1 MFQYTHEVIINSLT
15 RDGLDRFQPSAG
27 VLQILRSGV
36 YKFEH
41 VVDGKIYKTAG
52 HEGKVSTLELDFTD
66 VSAFAEDGTYRLTIF
81 TKMPNKFLGEYA
93 NANWY
98 EFGKPLMVEFECIG
112 SMTSEIVAKKVLS
125 ALKLSLPENNQWL
138 KITHNG
144 DPVTLEGITK
154 VTVATKDPYMIFSGT
169 ELEYYEPTA
178 CDSCVGY
185 YEKKDLSKNVSVEN
199 GYEPFATA
207 AWITENLRFP
217 SYPNVRY
224 ASPNS
229 DEIPTPGAIYN
240 MYSFAY
246 DVVRKG
252 LGGLSVV
259 GQKTESVTRHIYYVR
274 QDLAAQFEAA
284 IEEAFGYN
292 VVVEDHTTQIL
303 GAGTVANDGVAVI
316 LKAEVYPYSDKV
328 TFTWSGEYEGSPIP
342 GSDGGSDEVVLDPST
357 GAITVKSTVEAGAKI
372 KVTAT
377 PSDSSYAP
385 ETRELTV
392 IEG

>member
-15 RDGLDRFQPSAG
+15 RDGLDRFQVPSAG

-36 YKFEH
+36 YKLEH

-52 HEGKVSTLELDFTD
+52 HEGKVSSLLFDFTD
-66 VSAFAEDGTYRLTIF
+66 TAAFAEDGTYRLTIF

-98 EFGKPLMVEFECIG
+98 EFGKPLMVEFECVG
-112 SMTSEIVAKKVLS
+112 AMTPELIMNKVAK
-125 ALKLSLPENNQWL
+125 ALKLALPENNQWL
-138 KITHNG
+138 KITTG
-144 DPVTLEGITK
+144 DASK
-154 VTVATKDPYMIFSGT
+154 VTVQTKDPYMIFSGV

-240 MYSFAY
+240 MYSFQY

-274 QDLAAQFEAA
+274 QDLVAAFEDVVS
-284 IEEAFGYN
+284 EAFGPN
-292 VVVEDHTTQIL
+292 VIIEDHATYIVSAATI
-303 GAGTVANDGVAVI
+303 ANDGVAVE
-316 LKAEVYPYSDKV
+316 LKAEVYPASDSI
-328 TFTWSGEYEGSPIP
+328 TYTWAITDAAGTP
-342 GSDGGSDEVVLDPST
+342 GSEPEGVSMS
-357 GAITVKSTVEAGAKI
+357 GAALTASPDAVAGTKFY
-372 KVTAT
+372 VTCT
-377 PSDSSYAP
+377 PSDGSYKP
-385 ETRELTV
+385 VTREFTV

>member
-15 RDGLDRFQPSAG
+15 RDGLDRLQPSAG

-52 HEGKVSTLELDFTD
+52 YEGKVSSLMFDFTD
-66 VSAFAEDGTYRLTIF
+66 TSAFAEDGTYRLTIF

-98 EFGKPLMVEFECIG
+98 EFGKPLMVEFECVG
-112 SMTSEIVAKKVLS
+112 AMTAEILMNKVAK
-125 ALKLSLPENNQWL
+125 ALRLALPENNQWL
-138 KITHNG
+138 KITTG
-144 DPVTLEGITK
+144 DTSK
-154 VTVATKDPYMIFSGT
+154 VTVQTKDPYMIFSGV

-185 YEKKDLSKNVSVEN
+185 YEKKDLSKNVTVEN
-199 GYEPFATA
+199 GREPFATA

-229 DEIPTPGAIYN
+229 DEIPIPGAIYN

-259 GQKTESVTRHIYYVR
+259 GQKAESVTRHIYYVR
-274 QDLAAQFEAA
+274 QDLAAAFEAA
-284 IEEAFGYN
+284 VEEAFGAN
-292 VVVEDHTTQIL
+292 VIIENNASYIL
-303 GAGTVANDGVAVI
+303 GAGTVANDGVAVE
-316 LKAEVYPYSDKV
+316 LKAEVVPASDSV
-328 TFTWSGEYEGSPIP
+328 TFTWALGEDAVEGIDLSGAA
-342 GSDGGSDEVVLDPST
+342 L
-357 GAITVKSTVEAGAKI
+357 TVESTVPGGTKFT
-372 KVTAT
+372 VTVT
-377 PSDSSYAP
+377 PSDSNYKSASRVL
-385 ETRELTV
+385 EV
-392 IEG
+392 VQG

>member
-15 RDGLDRFQPSAG
+15 RDGLDRFQVPSAG

-36 YKFEH
+36 YKLEH

-52 HEGKVSTLELDFTD
+52 HEGKVSSLMFNFTD
-66 VSAFAEDGTYRLTIF
+66 TAAFAEDGTYRLTIF

-98 EFGKPLMVEFECIG
+98 EFGKPLMVEFECVG
-112 SMTSEIVAKKVLS
+112 AMTPELIMNKVAK
-125 ALKLSLPENNQWL
+125 ALRLALPENNQWL
-138 KITHNG
+138 KITTG
-144 DPVTLEGITK
+144 DASK
-154 VTVATKDPYMIFSGT
+154 VTVQTKDPYMIFSGVD
-169 ELEYYEPTA
+169 LEYYEPTA
-178 CDSCVGY
+178 CDSCIGY

-199 GYEPFATA
+199 GCEPFATA
-207 AWITENLRFP
+207 DWITENLRFP

-259 GQKTESVTRHIYYVR
+259 GQKAESVTRHIYYVR
-274 QDLAAQFEAA
+274 QDLAQAFEDAVS
-284 IEEAFGYN
+284 EAFGPN
-292 VVVEDHTTQIL
+292 VIIEDKATYIVSAATI
-303 GAGTVANDGVAVI
+303 ANDGVAVE
-316 LKAEVYPYSDKV
+316 LKAEVYPASDSM
-328 TFTWSGEYEGSPIP
+328 TYTWAITDAAGTP
-342 GSDGGSDEVVLDPST
+342 GSEPEGVSMS
-357 GAITVKSTVEAGAKI
+357 GAALTATPDATAGTKFY
-372 KVTAT
+372 VTCT
-377 PSDSSYAP
+377 PSDSSYKP
-385 ETRELTV
+385 VTREFSV

>member
-15 RDGLDRFQPSAG
+15 RDGHDVFQASAG
-27 VLQILRSGV
+27 VLNILRSGS

-41 VVDGKIYKTAG
+41 IVDGKIYKTAG
-52 HEGKVSTLELDFTD
+52 YVGKVSSLMFDFTD
-66 VSAFAEDGTYRLTIF
+66 TSKFVEDGTYRLTIF

-98 EFGKPLMVEFECIG
+98 EFGKPLMVEFSCVG
-112 SMTSEIVAKKVLS
+112 TMTAEILMNKVAS
-125 ALKLSLPENNQWL
+125 ALKLALPENNQWL
-138 KITHNG
+138 KITTG
-144 DPVTLEGITK
+144 EASK
-154 VTVATKDPYMIFSGT
+154 VTVQTKDPYMIFSGVT
-169 ELEYYEPTA
+169 LEYYEPTA

-185 YEKKDLSKNVSVEN
+185 YEMKDLASNVKIEN
-199 GYEPFATA
+199 GHEPFATA

-229 DEIPTPGAIYN
+229 DEIPTPGAIYV

-274 QDLAAQFEAA
+274 QDLAQAFEDAVS
-284 IEEAFGYN
+284 EAFGPN
-292 VVVEDHTTQIL
+292 VIIEDHATYIVSAATI
-303 GAGTVANDGVAVI
+303 ANDGVAVE
-316 LKAEVYPYSDKV
+316 LKAEVYPASDSV
-328 TFTWSGEYEGSPIP
+328 TYTWAITDAAGTP
-342 GSDGGSDEVVLDPST
+342 GSEPEGVSISGSALTANS
-357 GAITVKSTVEAGAKI
+357 EAVAGTKFY
-372 KVTAT
+372 VTCT
-377 PSDSSYAP
+377 PSDGSYKPA
-385 ETRELTV
+385 TREFSV

>member
-15 RDGLDRFQPSAG
+15 RDGLDRLQPSAG

-41 VVDGKIYKTAG
+41 IVDGKIYKTAG
-52 HEGKVSTLELDFTD
+52 YKGKVSSLMFDFTD
-66 VSAFAEDGTYRLTIF
+66 TSAFTEDGTYRLTIF

-98 EFGKPLMVEFECIG
+98 EFGKPLMIEFECVG
-112 SMTSEIVAKKVLS
+112 TMTAEILMNKVAA
-125 ALKLSLPENNQWL
+125 ALKLALPENNQWL
-138 KITHNG
+138 RITTG
-144 DPVTLEGITK
+144 DASK
-154 VTVATKDPYMIFSGT
+154 VTVQTKDPYMIFSGV

-185 YEKKDLSKNVSVEN
+185 YSKKDLSKNVTIEN
-199 GYEPFATA
+199 GREPFATA

-229 DEIPTPGAIYN
+229 DEIPTPGAVYN

-274 QDLAAQFEAA
+274 QDLAAAFEAA
-284 IEEAFGYN
+284 VEEAFGAN
-292 VVVEDHTTQIL
+292 VVIENNASYIL
-303 GAGTVANDGVAVI
+303 GAGTVANDGVAVE
-316 LKAEVYPYSDKV
+316 LKAEVVPASDSV
-328 TFTWSGEYEGSPIP
+328 TFTWALGDDAPEGVELSGAA
-342 GSDGGSDEVVLDPST
+342 L
-357 GAITVKSTVEAGAKI
+357 TVESTVPVGTKFT
-372 KVTAT
+372 VTVT
-377 PSDSSYAP
+377 PSDSNYKPASRVL
-385 ETRELTV
+385 EV
-392 IEG
+392 VQG

>member
-15 RDGLDRFQPSAG
+15 RDGLDRLQPSAG

-52 HEGKVSTLELDFTD
+52 YEGKVSSLMFDFTD
-66 VSAFAEDGTYRLTIF
+66 TSAFAEDGTYRLTIF

-98 EFGKPLMVEFECIG
+98 EFGKPLMVEFECVG
-112 SMTSEIVAKKVLS
+112 AMTAEILMNKVAK
-125 ALKLSLPENNQWL
+125 ALRLALPENNQWL
-138 KITHNG
+138 KITTG
-144 DPVTLEGITK
+144 DTSK
-154 VTVATKDPYMIFSGT
+154 VTVQTKDPYMIFSGV

-185 YEKKDLSKNVSVEN
+185 YEKKDLSKNVTVEN
-199 GYEPFATA
+199 GREPFATA

-229 DEIPTPGAIYN
+229 DEIPIPGAIYN

-259 GQKTESVTRHIYYVR
+259 GQKAESVTRHIYYVR
-274 QDLAAQFEAA
+274 QDLAAAFEAA
-284 IEEAFGYN
+284 VEEAFGAN
-292 VVVEDHTTQIL
+292 VIIENNASYIL
-303 GAGTVANDGVAVI
+303 GAGTVANDGVAVE
-316 LKAEVYPYSDKV
+316 LKAEVVPASDSV
-328 TFTWSGEYEGSPIP
+328 TFTWALGEDAVEGIDLSGAA
-342 GSDGGSDEVVLDPST
+342 L
-357 GAITVKSTVEAGAKI
+357 TVESTVPVGTKFT
-372 KVTAT
+372 VTVT
-377 PSDSSYAP
+377 PSDSNYKSASRVL
-385 ETRELTV
+385 EV
-392 IEG
+392 VQG

>member
-15 RDGLDRFQPSAG
+15 RDGLDRLQPSAG

-52 HEGKVSTLELDFTD
+52 YEGKVSSLMFDFTD
-66 VSAFAEDGTYRLTIF
+66 TAAFAEDGTYRLTIF

-98 EFGKPLMVEFECIG
+98 EFGKPLMVEFECVG
-112 SMTSEIVAKKVLS
+112 AMTAEILMNKVAK
-125 ALKLSLPENNQWL
+125 ALRLALPENNQWL
-138 KITHNG
+138 KITTG
-144 DPVTLEGITK
+144 EASK
-154 VTVATKDPYMIFSGT
+154 VTVQTKDPYMIFSGV

-185 YEKKDLSKNVSVEN
+185 YEKKDLSKNVTVEN
-199 GYEPFATA
+199 GREPFATA

-259 GQKTESVTRHIYYVR
+259 GQKAESVTRHIYYVR
-274 QDLAAQFEAA
+274 QDLAAAFEAA
-284 IEEAFGYN
+284 VEEAFGVN
-292 VVVEDHTTQIL
+292 VIIENNASYIL
-303 GAGTVANDGVAVI
+303 GAGTVANDGVQVE
-316 LKAEVYPYSDKV
+316 LKAEVVPASDSV
-328 TFTWSGEYEGSPIP
+328 TFTWALGEDAPEEGVELSGAALTVE
-342 GSDGGSDEVVLDPST
+342 ST
-357 GAITVKSTVEAGAKI
+357 VPVGTKFTVKV
-372 KVTAT
+372 T
-377 PSDSSYAP
+377 PSDSKYKPASRVL
-385 ETRELTV
+385 EV
-392 IEG
+392 VQG

>member
-15 RDGLDRFQPSAG
+15 RDGLNRLQSSAG

-41 VVDGKIYKTAG
+41 IVDGKIYKTAG
-52 HEGKVSTLELDFTD
+52 YEGKVSSLMFDFTD
-66 VSAFAEDGTYRLTIF
+66 TSAFAEDGTYRLTIF

-98 EFGKPLMVEFECIG
+98 EFGKPLMVEFECVG
-112 SMTSEIVAKKVLS
+112 TMTAEILMNKVAA
-125 ALKLSLPENNQWL
+125 ALKLALPENNQWL
-138 KITHNG
+138 RITTG
-144 DPVTLEGITK
+144 DASK
-154 VTVATKDPYMIFSGT
+154 VTVQTKDPYMIFSGV

-185 YEKKDLSKNVSVEN
+185 YEKKDLSKNVTVEN
-199 GYEPFATA
+199 GREPFATA

-229 DEIPTPGAIYN
+229 DEIPTPGAVYN
-240 MYSFAY
+240 MYSFQY

-274 QDLAAQFEAA
+274 QDLAAAFEAA
-284 IEEAFGYN
+284 VEEAFGAN
-292 VVVEDHTTQIL
+292 VVIENNASYIL
-303 GAGTVANDGVAVI
+303 GAGTVANDGVAVE
-316 LKAEVYPYSDKV
+316 LKAEVVPASDSV
-328 TFTWSGEYEGSPIP
+328 TFTWALGEDAPEGVELSGAALTVE
-342 GSDGGSDEVVLDPST
+342 ST
-357 GAITVKSTVEAGAKI
+357 VPVGTKFTITV
-372 KVTAT
+372 T
-377 PSDSSYAP
+377 PSDSNYKPASRVL
-385 ETRELTV
+385 EV
-392 IEG
+392 VQG

>member
-15 RDGLDRFQPSAG
+15 RDGLDRLQPSAG

-52 HEGKVSTLELDFTD
+52 YEGKVSSLMFDFTD
-66 VSAFAEDGTYRLTIF
+66 TSAFAEDGTYRLTIF

-98 EFGKPLMVEFECIG
+98 EFGKPLMVEFECVG
-112 SMTSEIVAKKVLS
+112 AMTAEILMNKVAK
-125 ALKLSLPENNQWL
+125 ALRLALPENNQWL
-138 KITHNG
+138 KITTG
-144 DPVTLEGITK
+144 DTSK
-154 VTVATKDPYMIFSGT
+154 VTVQTKDPYMIFSGV

-185 YEKKDLSKNVSVEN
+185 YEKKDLSKNVTVEN
-199 GYEPFATA
+199 GREPFATA

-229 DEIPTPGAIYN
+229 DEIPIPGAIYN

-259 GQKTESVTRHIYYVR
+259 GQKAESVTRHIYYVR
-274 QDLAAQFEAA
+274 QDLAAAFEAA
-284 IEEAFGYN
+284 VEEAFGAN
-292 VVVEDHTTQIL
+292 VIIENNASYIL
-303 GAGTVANDGVAVI
+303 GAGTVANDGVAVE
-316 LKAEVYPYSDKV
+316 LKAEVVPASDSV
-328 TFTWSGEYEGSPIP
+328 TFTWALGEDAVEGIDLSGAA
-342 GSDGGSDEVVLDPST
+342 L
-357 GAITVKSTVEAGAKI
+357 TVESTVPAGTKFT
-372 KVTAT
+372 VTVT
-377 PSDSSYAP
+377 PSDSNYKSASRVL
-385 ETRELTV
+385 EV
-392 IEG
+392 VQG

>member
-15 RDGLDRFQPSAG
+15 RDGLDRFQVPSAG

-36 YKFEH
+36 YKLEH

-52 HEGKVSTLELDFTD
+52 HEGKVSSLMFDFTD
-66 VSAFAEDGTYRLTIF
+66 TAAFAEDGTYRLTIF

-98 EFGKPLMVEFECIG
+98 EFGKPLMVEFECVG
-112 SMTSEIVAKKVLS
+112 AMTPELIMNKVAK
-125 ALKLSLPENNQWL
+125 ALRLALPENNQWL
-138 KITHNG
+138 KITTG
-144 DPVTLEGITK
+144 DASK
-154 VTVATKDPYMIFSGT
+154 VTVQTKDPYMIFSGVD
-169 ELEYYEPTA
+169 LEYYEPTA
-178 CDSCVGY
+178 CDSCIGY

-199 GYEPFATA
+199 GSEPFATA
-207 AWITENLRFP
+207 DWITENLRFP

-240 MYSFAY
+240 MYSFQY

-259 GQKTESVTRHIYYVR
+259 GQKAESVTRHIYYVR
-274 QDLAAQFEAA
+274 QDLAKAFEDAVS
-284 IEEAFGYN
+284 EAFGPN
-292 VVVEDHTTQIL
+292 VIIEDKATYIVSAATI
-303 GAGTVANDGVAVI
+303 ANDGVAVE
-316 LKAEVYPYSDKV
+316 LKAEVYPASDSM
-328 TFTWSGEYEGSPIP
+328 TYTWAITDAAGTP
-342 GSDGGSDEVVLDPST
+342 GSEPEGVSMS
-357 GAITVKSTVEAGAKI
+357 GAALTATPDATAGTKFY
-372 KVTAT
+372 VTCT
-377 PSDSSYAP
+377 PSDSSYKP
-385 ETRELTV
+385 VTREFSV

>member
-15 RDGLDRFQPSAG
+15 RDGLDRFQVPSAG

-36 YKFEH
+36 YKLEH

-52 HEGKVSTLELDFTD
+52 HEGKVSSLMFNFTD
-66 VSAFAEDGTYRLTIF
+66 TAAFAEDGTYRLTIF

-112 SMTSEIVAKKVLS
+112 AMTPELIMNKVAK
-125 ALKLSLPENNQWL
+125 ALRLALPENNQWL
-138 KITHNG
+138 KITTG
-144 DPVTLEGITK
+144 DASK
-154 VTVATKDPYMIFSGT
+154 VTVQTKDPYMIFSGVD
-169 ELEYYEPTA
+169 LEYYEPTA
-178 CDSCVGY
+178 CDSCIGY

-199 GYEPFATA
+199 GCEPFATA
-207 AWITENLRFP
+207 DWITENLRFP

-259 GQKTESVTRHIYYVR
+259 GQKAESVTRHIYYVR
-274 QDLAAQFEAA
+274 QDLAQAFEDAVS
-284 IEEAFGYN
+284 EAFGPN
-292 VVVEDHTTQIL
+292 VIIEDKATYIVSAATI
-303 GAGTVANDGVAVI
+303 ANDGVAVE
-316 LKAEVYPYSDKV
+316 LKAEVYPASDSM
-328 TFTWSGEYEGSPIP
+328 TYTW
-342 GSDGGSDEVVLDPST
+342 
-357 GAITVKSTVEAGAKI
+357 AITDAAGTPDSEPEGVSISGSAL
-372 KVTAT
+372 TASADADPGTKFYITCT
-377 PSDSSYAP
+377 PSDSSYKP
-385 ETRELTV
+385 VTREFSV

>member
-15 RDGLDRFQPSAG
+15 RDGLNVFQPSAG
-27 VLQILRSGV
+27 MLQIIRSGL

-41 VVDGKIYKTAG
+41 IVDGKIYKTAG
-52 HEGKVSTLELDFTD
+52 REGKVSSLLLDFTD
-66 VSAFAEDGTYRLTIF
+66 TSLFTEDGTYRLTIF

-98 EFGKPLMVEFECIG
+98 EFGRPIMVEFECIG
-112 SMTSEIVAKKVLS
+112 AMTSELLMNKVAN
-125 ALKLSLPENNQWL
+125 ALRLALPENNQWL
-138 KITHNG
+138 RIATADAHLVG
-144 DPVTLEGITK
+144 VY
-154 VTVATKDPYMIFSGT
+154 TKDPYMIFSGIT
-169 ELEYYEPTA
+169 LEYYEPTA

-185 YEKKDLSKNVSVEN
+185 YEKKDISSILTVEN
-199 GYEPFATA
+199 GYEPFATS

-246 DVVRKG
+246 DVVRN

-259 GQKTESVTRHIYYVR
+259 GQKNESVTRHIYYVR
-274 QDLAAQFEAA
+274 QDIAGEFEKAV
-284 IEEAFGYN
+284 EEAFGPN
-292 VVVEDHTTQIL
+292 VIVEDNTTHIL
-303 GAGTVANDGVAVI
+303 GAGTVANDGVAVV
-316 LKAEVYPYSDKV
+316 LKAEVYPYSDTV
-328 TFTWSGEYEGSPIP
+328 TFTWSIVDEAGEPDTI
-342 GSDGGSDEVVLDPST
+342 DGLIIESST
-357 GAITVKSTVEAGAKI
+357 GAITASNDVPVSTEFYVKAV
-372 KVTAT
+372 
-377 PSDSSYAP
+377 PSDSKYREA
-385 ETRELTV
+385 TRKFVV

>member
-15 RDGLDRFQPSAG
+15 RDGHDVFQASAG
-27 VLQILRSGV
+27 VLNILRSGS

-52 HEGKVSTLELDFTD
+52 YEGKVSSLMFDFTD
-66 VSAFAEDGTYRLTIF
+66 TSKFVEDGTYRLTIF

-98 EFGKPLMVEFECIG
+98 EFGKPLMVEFSCVG
-112 SMTSEIVAKKVLS
+112 TMTAEILMNKVAS
-125 ALKLSLPENNQWL
+125 ALKLALPENNQWL
-138 KITHNG
+138 KITTG
-144 DPVTLEGITK
+144 DASK
-154 VTVATKDPYMIFSGT
+154 VTVQTKDPYMIFSGVT
-169 ELEYYEPTA
+169 LEYYEPTA

-185 YEKKDLSKNVSVEN
+185 YEMKDLASNVKIEN
-199 GYEPFATA
+199 GHEPFATA

-229 DEIPTPGAIYN
+229 DELPTPGAIYV

-259 GQKTESVTRHIYYVR
+259 GQKTESITRHIYYVR
-274 QDLAAQFEAA
+274 QDLAQAFEDAVS
-284 IEEAFGYN
+284 EAFGPN
-292 VVVEDHTTQIL
+292 VIIEDHATYIVSAATI
-303 GAGTVANDGVAVI
+303 ANDGVAVE
-316 LKAEVYPYSDKV
+316 LKAEVYPASDSV
-328 TFTWSGEYEGSPIP
+328 TYTWAITDAAGTP
-342 GSDGGSDEVVLDPST
+342 GSEPEGVSISGSALTAAP
-357 GAITVKSTVEAGAKI
+357 EAVAGTKFY
-372 KVTAT
+372 VTCT
-377 PSDSSYAP
+377 PSDGSYKPAI
-385 ETRELTV
+385 REFSV

>member
-15 RDGLDRFQPSAG
+15 RDGLDVFQPAAG
-27 VLQILRSGV
+27 ILNILRSGV

-41 VVDGKIYKTAG
+41 VVDGKVYKTSG
-52 HEGKVSTLELDFTD
+52 HEGKVSSLLFDFTNTS
-66 VSAFAEDGTYRLTIF
+66 VFTEDGTYRLTLF

-112 SMTSEIVAKKVLS
+112 TMTAEILMNKVAN
-125 ALKLSLPENNQWL
+125 ALKLALSENNQWL
-138 KITHNG
+138 KITTG
-144 DPVTLEGITK
+144 DATK
-154 VTVATKDPYMIFSGT
+154 VTVQTKDPYMIFSGVT
-169 ELEYYEPTA
+169 LEYYEPTA

-185 YEKKDLSKNVSVEN
+185 YDMKDLSANVKIEN

-274 QDLAAQFEAA
+274 QDLAEAFEEAVK
-284 IEEAFGYN
+284 EAFGPN
-292 VVVEDHTTQIL
+292 SIIEDHASYIISAATI
-303 GAGTVANDGVAVI
+303 ANDGVAVE
-316 LKAEVYPYSDKV
+316 LKADVYPQNDEMTY
-328 TFTWSGEYEGSPIP
+328 TW
-342 GSDGGSDEVVLDPST
+342 
-357 GAITVKSTVEAGAKI
+357 AITDASGSATTAPEGVSLSGAAL
-372 KVTAT
+372 TALDSADPGTEFYITCT
-377 PSDSSYAP
+377 PSDPSYKAV
-385 ETRELTV
+385 TRKFTV

>member
-15 RDGLDRFQPSAG
+15 RDGLDRLQPSAG

-52 HEGKVSTLELDFTD
+52 HEGKVSSLMFDFTD
-66 VSAFAEDGTYRLTIF
+66 TAAFAEDGTYRLTIF

-98 EFGKPLMVEFECIG
+98 EFGKPLMVEFECVG
-112 SMTSEIVAKKVLS
+112 AMTAEILMNKVAS
-125 ALKLSLPENNQWL
+125 ALKLALPENNQWL
-138 KITHNG
+138 KITTG
-144 DPVTLEGITK
+144 EASK
-154 VTVATKDPYMIFSGT
+154 VTVQTKDPYMIFSGVT
-169 ELEYYEPTA
+169 LEYYEPTA

-185 YEKKDLSKNVSVEN
+185 YEMKDLASNVKIEN
-199 GYEPFATA
+199 GREPFATA

-229 DEIPTPGAIYN
+229 DEIPTPGAIYV

-274 QDLAAQFEAA
+274 QDLAQAFEDAVS
-284 IEEAFGYN
+284 EAFGPN
-292 VVVEDHTTQIL
+292 VIIEDHATYIVS
-303 GAGTVANDGVAVI
+303 AATVANDNVAVE
-316 LKAEVYPYSDKV
+316 LKAEVYPASDSITYTWTITDAAGTPDSEPDGVSISGSALTAAPEATAGTKFYV
-328 TFTWSGEYEGSPIP
+328 TC
-342 GSDGGSDEVVLDPST
+342 
-357 GAITVKSTVEAGAKI
+357 
-372 KVTAT
+372 T
-377 PSDSSYAP
+377 PSDSSYKPA
-385 ETRELTV
+385 TREFSV

>member
-15 RDGLDRFQPSAG
+15 RDGLDRFQVPSAG

-36 YKFEH
+36 YKLEH

-52 HEGKVSTLELDFTD
+52 HEGKVSSLMFDFTD
-66 VSAFAEDGTYRLTIF
+66 TAAFAEDGTYRLTIF

-98 EFGKPLMVEFECIG
+98 EFGKPLMVEFECVG
-112 SMTSEIVAKKVLS
+112 AMTPEIIMNKVAK
-125 ALKLSLPENNQWL
+125 ALKLALPENNQWL
-138 KITHNG
+138 KITTG
-144 DPVTLEGITK
+144 DASK
-154 VTVATKDPYMIFSGT
+154 VTVQTKDPYMIFSGA

-185 YEKKDLSKNVSVEN
+185 YEKKDLSKNAKVEN

-229 DEIPTPGAIYN
+229 DEIPIPGAIYN
-240 MYSFAY
+240 MYSFQY

-274 QDLAAQFEAA
+274 QDLAQAFEDAVS
-284 IEEAFGYN
+284 EAFGPN
-292 VVVEDHTTQIL
+292 VIIEDHATYIVSAATI
-303 GAGTVANDGVAVI
+303 ANDGVAVE
-316 LKAEVYPYSDKV
+316 LKAEVYPASDSI
-328 TFTWSGEYEGSPIP
+328 TYTWAITDAAGTP
-342 GSDGGSDEVVLDPST
+342 GSEPEGVSMS
-357 GAITVKSTVEAGAKI
+357 GAALTASPDATVGTKFY
-372 KVTAT
+372 VTCT
-377 PSDSSYAP
+377 PSDSSYKP
-385 ETRELTV
+385 VTREFTV

>member
-15 RDGLDRFQPSAG
+15 RDGLNIFQPSAG
-27 VLQILRSGV
+27 MLQIIRSGL

-41 VVDGKIYKTAG
+41 IVDGKIYKTAG
-52 HEGKVSTLELDFTD
+52 HEGKVSSLSLDFTD
-66 VSAFAEDGTYRLTIF
+66 TSLFTEDGTYRLTIF

-98 EFGKPLMVEFECIG
+98 EFGRPIMVEFECIG
-112 SMTSEIVAKKVLS
+112 TMTAEVLMNKVAN
-125 ALKLSLPENNQWL
+125 ALKLALPENNQWL
-138 KITHNG
+138 KIT
-144 DPVTLEGITK
+144 TSESSK
-154 VTVATKDPYMIFSGT
+154 VTVQTKDPYMIFSGIT
-169 ELEYYEPTA
+169 LEYYEPTA

-185 YEKKDLSKNVSVEN
+185 YEKKDMSSISKVEN
-199 GYEPFATA
+199 GYEPFATS

-246 DVVRKG
+246 DVVRN

-259 GQKTESVTRHIYYVR
+259 GQKNESVTRHIYYVH
-274 QDLAAQFEAA
+274 QDIAGEFEQA
-284 IEEAFGYN
+284 IEEAFGPN
-292 VVVEDHTTQIL
+292 VIVEDHTTHIL
-303 GAGTVANDGVAVI
+303 GAGTVANDGVAVV
-316 LKAEVYPYSDKV
+316 LKAEVYPYSDTV
-328 TFTWSGEYEGSPIP
+328 TFTWSIVDEAGEPDTIEGLSIV
-342 GSDGGSDEVVLDPST
+342 DST
-357 GAITVKSTVEAGAKI
+357 GAITATDSVPAETEFYVKAV
-372 KVTAT
+372 
-377 PSDSSYAP
+377 PSDSKYKAA
-385 ETRELTV
+385 TRKFVV

>member
-15 RDGLDRFQPSAG
+15 RDGLDRLQPSAG

-52 HEGKVSTLELDFTD
+52 YEGKVSSLMFDFTD
-66 VSAFAEDGTYRLTIF
+66 TSAFAEDGTYRLTIF

-98 EFGKPLMVEFECIG
+98 EFGKPLMVEFECVG
-112 SMTSEIVAKKVLS
+112 AMTAEILMNKVAK
-125 ALKLSLPENNQWL
+125 ALRLALPENNQWL
-138 KITHNG
+138 KITTG
-144 DPVTLEGITK
+144 DTSK
-154 VTVATKDPYMIFSGT
+154 VTVQTKDPYMIFSGV

-185 YEKKDLSKNVSVEN
+185 YEKKDLSKNVTVEN
-199 GYEPFATA
+199 GREPFATA

-229 DEIPTPGAIYN
+229 DEIPIPGAIYN

-259 GQKTESVTRHIYYVR
+259 GQKAESVTRHIYYVR
-274 QDLAAQFEAA
+274 QDLAAAFEAA
-284 IEEAFGYN
+284 VEEAFGAN
-292 VVVEDHTTQIL
+292 VIIENNASYIL
-303 GAGTVANDGVAVI
+303 GAGTVANDGVAVE
-316 LKAEVYPYSDKV
+316 LKAEVVPASDSV
-328 TFTWSGEYEGSPIP
+328 TFTWALGEDAVEGIDLSGAA
-342 GSDGGSDEVVLDPST
+342 L
-357 GAITVKSTVEAGAKI
+357 TVESTVPVRTKFT
-372 KVTAT
+372 VTVT
-377 PSDSSYAP
+377 PSDSNYKSASRVL
-385 ETRELTV
+385 EV
-392 IEG
+392 VQG

>member
-15 RDGLDRFQPSAG
+15 RDGLDRLQPSAG

-52 HEGKVSTLELDFTD
+52 HEGKISSLMFDFTD
-66 VSAFAEDGTYRLTIF
+66 TSVFKEDGTYRLTIF

-98 EFGKPLMVEFECIG
+98 EFGKPLMVEFSCVG
-112 SMTSEIVAKKVLS
+112 AMTSEILMNKVAS
-125 ALKLSLPENNQWL
+125 ALKLALPENNQWL
-138 KITHNG
+138 KITTG
-144 DPVTLEGITK
+144 DASK
-154 VTVATKDPYMIFSGT
+154 VTVQTKDPYMIFSGV

-185 YEKKDLSKNVSVEN
+185 YEKKDLSKNVTVEN
-199 GYEPFATA
+199 GREPFATA

-229 DEIPTPGAIYN
+229 DEIPTPGAVYN

-274 QDLAAQFEAA
+274 QDLASAFEEAVK
-284 IEEAFGYN
+284 EAFGAN
-292 VVVEDHTTQIL
+292 TIVEDHATYIISAATI
-303 GAGTVANDGVAVI
+303 ANDGVAVE
-316 LKAEVYPYSDKV
+316 LKADVYPQDDDMTY
-328 TFTWSGEYEGSPIP
+328 TW
-342 GSDGGSDEVVLDPST
+342 
-357 GAITVKSTVEAGAKI
+357 AITDAAGSSTTAPEGVSLSGAAL
-372 KVTAT
+372 TALESAQVGATFYITCT
-377 PSDSSYAP
+377 PSDPSYKAV
-385 ETRELTV
+385 TREFTV

>member
-15 RDGLDRFQPSAG
+15 RDGHNILQPAAG
-27 VLQILRSGV
+27 ILNILRSGV

-41 VVDGKIYKTAG
+41 VVDGKVYKTAG
-52 HEGKVSTLELDFTD
+52 HEGKISSLLFDFTD
-66 VSAFAEDGTYRLTIF
+66 TAVFTEDGTYRLTIF

-112 SMTSEIVAKKVLS
+112 TMTAEILMNKVAN
-125 ALKLSLPENNQWL
+125 ALKLALPENNQWL
-138 KITHNG
+138 NITTG
-144 DPVTLEGITK
+144 EASK
-154 VTVATKDPYMIFSGT
+154 VTVQTKDSYMIFSGVT
-169 ELEYYEPTA
+169 LEYYEPTA

-185 YEKKDLSKNVSVEN
+185 YAMKDLSTNVKIEN

-259 GQKTESVTRHIYYVR
+259 GQKNESVTRHIYYVR
-274 QDLAAQFEAA
+274 QDIAGEFEQAV
-284 IEEAFGYN
+284 EEAFGPN
-292 VVVEDHTTQIL
+292 VIVEDHTTHIL
-303 GAGTVANDGVAVI
+303 GAGTVANDGVAVV
-316 LKAEVYPYSDKV
+316 LKAEVYPYSDTV
-328 TFTWSGEYEGSPIP
+328 TFTWSIVDEAGEPDTIEGLSI
-342 GSDGGSDEVVLDPST
+342 EPST
-357 GAITVKSTVEAGAKI
+357 GAITAADSVPVSTEFYVKAV
-372 KVTAT
+372 
-377 PSDSSYAP
+377 PSDSKYSAA
-385 ETRELTV
+385 TRKFVV

>member
-15 RDGLDRFQPSAG
+15 RDGLDRLQPSAG

-41 VVDGKIYKTAG
+41 IVDGKIYKTAG
-52 HEGKVSTLELDFTD
+52 HEGKVSSLMFDFTD
-66 VSAFAEDGTYRLTIF
+66 TSAFTADGTYRLTIF

-98 EFGKPLMVEFECIG
+98 EFGKPLMVEFECVG
-112 SMTSEIVAKKVLS
+112 TMNAELLMNKVAS
-125 ALKLSLPENNQWL
+125 ALKLALPENNQWL
-138 KITHNG
+138 KITTGNAS
-144 DPVTLEGITK
+144 K
-154 VTVATKDPYMIFSGT
+154 VTVQTKDPYMIFSGV

-185 YEKKDLSKNVSVEN
+185 YEKKNLSKNVTVEN
-199 GYEPFATA
+199 GHEPFATA

-259 GQKTESVTRHIYYVR
+259 GQKAESVTRHIYYVR
-274 QDLAAQFEAA
+274 QDLASAFEEAVK
-284 IEEAFGYN
+284 EAFGAN
-292 VVVEDHTTQIL
+292 TIVEDHATYIISAATI
-303 GAGTVANDGVAVI
+303 ANDGVAVE
-316 LKAEVYPYSDKV
+316 LKADVYPQDDNMTY
-328 TFTWSGEYEGSPIP
+328 TW
-342 GSDGGSDEVVLDPST
+342 
-357 GAITVKSTVEAGAKI
+357 AITDAAGSSTTAPEGVSLSGAAL
-372 KVTAT
+372 TALESAQVGATFYITCT
-377 PSDSSYAP
+377 PSDPSYKAV
-385 ETRELTV
+385 TREFTV

>member
-15 RDGLDRFQPSAG
+15 RDGHDIFQASAG
-27 VLQILRSGV
+27 VLNILRSGS

-41 VVDGKIYKTAG
+41 IVDGKIYKTAG
-52 HEGKVSTLELDFTD
+52 YEGKVSSLMFDFTD
-66 VSAFAEDGTYRLTIF
+66 TSKFVEDGTYRLTIF

-98 EFGKPLMVEFECIG
+98 EFGKPLMVEFSCVG
-112 SMTSEIVAKKVLS
+112 TMTAEILMNKVAS
-125 ALKLSLPENNQWL
+125 ALRLALPENNQWL
-138 KITHNG
+138 KITTG
-144 DPVTLEGITK
+144 DASK
-154 VTVATKDPYMIFSGT
+154 VTVQTKDPYMIFSGVT
-169 ELEYYEPTA
+169 LEYYEPTA

-185 YEKKDLSKNVSVEN
+185 YEMKDLTSNVSIEN
-199 GYEPFATA
+199 GREPFATA

-229 DEIPTPGAIYN
+229 DEIPTPGAIYV

-274 QDLAAQFEAA
+274 QDLAQAFEDAVS
-284 IEEAFGYN
+284 EAFGPN
-292 VVVEDHTTQIL
+292 VIIEDHATYIVSAATI
-303 GAGTVANDGVAVI
+303 ANDGVAVE
-316 LKAEVYPYSDKV
+316 LKAEVYPASDSV
-328 TFTWSGEYEGSPIP
+328 TYTWAITDAAGTP
-342 GSDGGSDEVVLDPST
+342 GSEPEGVSISGSALTAAP
-357 GAITVKSTVEAGAKI
+357 EAVAGTKFY
-372 KVTAT
+372 VTCT
-377 PSDSSYAP
+377 PSDGSYKPA
-385 ETRELTV
+385 TREFSV

>member
-15 RDGLDRFQPSAG
+15 RDGHDVFQASAG
-27 VLQILRSGV
+27 VLNILRSGS

-41 VVDGKIYKTAG
+41 IVDGKIYKTAG
-52 HEGKVSTLELDFTD
+52 HEGKVSSLVLDFTD
-66 VSAFAEDGTYRLTIF
+66 TSVFKEDGTYRLTIF

-98 EFGKPLMVEFECIG
+98 EFGKPLMVEFSCVG
-112 SMTSEIVAKKVLS
+112 TMTAEMLMNKVAS
-125 ALKLSLPENNQWL
+125 ALKLALPENNQWL
-138 KITHNG
+138 KIT
-144 DPVTLEGITK
+144 TSEASK
-154 VTVATKDPYMIFSGT
+154 VTVQTKDPYMIFSGVT
-169 ELEYYEPTA
+169 LEYYEPTA

-185 YEKKDLSKNVSVEN
+185 YEDKDLVNNVKIEN
-199 GYEPFATA
+199 GREPFATA

-229 DEIPTPGAIYN
+229 DEIPTPGAIYV

-259 GQKTESVTRHIYYVR
+259 GQKAESVTRHIYYVR
-274 QDLAAQFEAA
+274 QDLAQAFEDAVS
-284 IEEAFGYN
+284 EAFGPN
-292 VVVEDHTTQIL
+292 VIIEDHATYIVSAATI
-303 GAGTVANDGVAVI
+303 ANDGVAVE
-316 LKAEVYPYSDKV
+316 LKAEVYPASDSV
-328 TFTWSGEYEGSPIP
+328 TYTWAITNAAGTP
-342 GSDGGSDEVVLDPST
+342 GSEPEGVSISGSALTAAP
-357 GAITVKSTVEAGAKI
+357 EAVAGTKFY
-372 KVTAT
+372 VTCT
-377 PSDSSYAP
+377 PSDGSYKPAI
-385 ETRELTV
+385 REFSV

>member
-15 RDGLDRFQPSAG
+15 RDGHDVFQASAG
-27 VLQILRSGV
+27 VLNILRSGS

-41 VVDGKIYKTAG
+41 IVDGKIYKTAG
-52 HEGKVSTLELDFTD
+52 YEGKVSSLMFDFTD
-66 VSAFAEDGTYRLTIF
+66 TSKFVEDGTYRLTIF

-98 EFGKPLMVEFECIG
+98 EFGRPLMVEFECIG
-112 SMTSEIVAKKVLS
+112 TMTSEILMNKVAS
-125 ALKLSLPENNQWL
+125 ALKLALPENNQWL
-138 KITHNG
+138 KITTG
-144 DPVTLEGITK
+144 DASK
-154 VTVATKDPYMIFSGT
+154 VTVQTKDPYMIFSGVT
-169 ELEYYEPTA
+169 LEYYEPTA

-185 YEKKDLSKNVSVEN
+185 YEMKDLASNVKVEN
-199 GYEPFATA
+199 GREPFATA

-229 DEIPTPGAIYN
+229 DEIPTPGAIYV

-259 GQKTESVTRHIYYVR
+259 GQKTESITRHIYYVR
-274 QDLAAQFEAA
+274 QDLAAKFE
-284 IEEAFGYN
+284 EVVSEAFGPN
-292 VVVEDHTTQIL
+292 VIIENQATYIVSAATI
-303 GAGTVANDGVAVI
+303 ANDGVAVE
-316 LKAEVYPYSDKV
+316 LKAEVYPASDSM
-328 TFTWSGEYEGSPIP
+328 TYTWAITDAAGTP
-342 GSDGGSDEVVLDPST
+342 GSEPEGVSISGSALTAAP
-357 GAITVKSTVEAGAKI
+357 EAVAGTKFY
-372 KVTAT
+372 VTCT
-377 PSDSSYAP
+377 PSDSNYKPAI
-385 ETRELTV
+385 REFSV

>member
-15 RDGLDRFQPSAG
+15 RDGLDRLQPSAG

-52 HEGKVSTLELDFTD
+52 YEGKVSSLMFDFTD
-66 VSAFAEDGTYRLTIF
+66 TSAFAEDGTYRLTIF

-98 EFGKPLMVEFECIG
+98 EFGKPLMVEFECVG
-112 SMTSEIVAKKVLS
+112 AMTAEILMNKVAK
-125 ALKLSLPENNQWL
+125 ALRLALPENNQWL
-138 KITHNG
+138 KITTG
-144 DPVTLEGITK
+144 DTSK
-154 VTVATKDPYMIFSGT
+154 VTVQTKDPYMIFSGV

-185 YEKKDLSKNVSVEN
+185 YEKKDLSKNVTVEN
-199 GYEPFATA
+199 GREPFATA

-229 DEIPTPGAIYN
+229 DEIPIPGAIYN

-259 GQKTESVTRHIYYVR
+259 GQKAESVTRHIYYVR
-274 QDLAAQFEAA
+274 QDLAAAFEAA
-284 IEEAFGYN
+284 VEEAFGAN
-292 VVVEDHTTQIL
+292 VIIENNASYIL
-303 GAGTVANDGVAVI
+303 GAGTVANDGVAVE
-316 LKAEVYPYSDKV
+316 LKAEVVPASDSV
-328 TFTWSGEYEGSPIP
+328 TFTWALGEDAVEGIDLSGAA
-342 GSDGGSDEVVLDPST
+342 L
-357 GAITVKSTVEAGAKI
+357 TVESTVPARTKFT
-372 KVTAT
+372 VTVT
-377 PSDSSYAP
+377 PSDSNYKSASRVL
-385 ETRELTV
+385 EV
-392 IEG
+392 VQG

>member
-15 RDGLDRFQPSAG
+15 RDGHDVFQASAG
-27 VLQILRSGV
+27 VLNILRSGS

-41 VVDGKIYKTAG
+41 IVDGKIYKTAG
-52 HEGKVSTLELDFTD
+52 YEGKVSSLMFDFTD
-66 VSAFAEDGTYRLTIF
+66 TSKFVEDGTYRLTIF

-98 EFGKPLMVEFECIG
+98 EFGRPLMVEFECIG
-112 SMTSEIVAKKVLS
+112 TMTSEILMNKVAS
-125 ALKLSLPENNQWL
+125 ALKLALPENNQWL
-138 KITHNG
+138 KITTG
-144 DPVTLEGITK
+144 DASK
-154 VTVATKDPYMIFSGT
+154 VTVQTKDPYMIFSGVT
-169 ELEYYEPTA
+169 LEYYEPTA

-185 YEKKDLSKNVSVEN
+185 YEMKDLASNVKVEN
-199 GYEPFATA
+199 GREPFATA

-229 DEIPTPGAIYN
+229 DEIPTPGAIYV

-259 GQKTESVTRHIYYVR
+259 GQKTESITRHIYYVR
-274 QDLAAQFEAA
+274 QDLAAKFE
-284 IEEAFGYN
+284 EVVSEAFGPN
-292 VVVEDHTTQIL
+292 VIIENQATYIVSAATI
-303 GAGTVANDGVAVI
+303 ANDGVAVE
-316 LKAEVYPYSDKV
+316 LKAEVYPASDSM
-328 TFTWSGEYEGSPIP
+328 TYTWAITDAAGTP
-342 GSDGGSDEVVLDPST
+342 GSEPEGVSISGNALTAAP
-357 GAITVKSTVEAGAKI
+357 EAVAGTKFY
-372 KVTAT
+372 VTCT
-377 PSDSSYAP
+377 PSDSNYKPAI
-385 ETRELTV
+385 REFSV

>member
-15 RDGLDRFQPSAG
+15 RDGLDRLQPSAG

-52 HEGKVSTLELDFTD
+52 YEGKVSSLMFDFTD
-66 VSAFAEDGTYRLTIF
+66 TSAFAEDGTYRLTIF

-98 EFGKPLMVEFECIG
+98 EFGKPLMVEFECVG
-112 SMTSEIVAKKVLS
+112 AMTAEILMNKVAK
-125 ALKLSLPENNQWL
+125 ALRLALPENNQWL
-138 KITHNG
+138 KITTG
-144 DPVTLEGITK
+144 DTSK
-154 VTVATKDPYMIFSGT
+154 VTVQTKDPYMIFSGV

-185 YEKKDLSKNVSVEN
+185 YEKKDLSKNVTVEN
-199 GYEPFATA
+199 GREPFATA

-229 DEIPTPGAIYN
+229 DEIPIPGAIYN

-259 GQKTESVTRHIYYVR
+259 GQKAESVTRHIYYVR
-274 QDLAAQFEAA
+274 QDLAAAFEAA
-284 IEEAFGYN
+284 VEEAFGAN
-292 VVVEDHTTQIL
+292 VIIENNASYIL
-303 GAGTVANDGVAVI
+303 GAGTVANDGVAVE
-316 LKAEVYPYSDKV
+316 LKAEVVPASDSV
-328 TFTWSGEYEGSPIP
+328 TFTWALGEDAVEGIDLSGAA
-342 GSDGGSDEVVLDPST
+342 L
-357 GAITVKSTVEAGAKI
+357 TVESTVPGRTKFT
-372 KVTAT
+372 VTVT
-377 PSDSSYAP
+377 PSDSNYKSASRVL
-385 ETRELTV
+385 EV
-392 IEG
+392 VQG

>member
-15 RDGLDRFQPSAG
+15 RDDHDVFQASAG
-27 VLQILRSGV
+27 VLNILRSGS

-41 VVDGKIYKTAG
+41 IVDGKIYKTAG
-52 HEGKVSTLELDFTD
+52 YEGKVSSLMFDFTD
-66 VSAFAEDGTYRLTIF
+66 TSKFIEDGTYRLTIF

-98 EFGKPLMVEFECIG
+98 EFGKPLMVEFSCIG
-112 SMTSEIVAKKVLS
+112 TMTAEILMNKVAS
-125 ALKLSLPENNQWL
+125 ALKLALPENNQWL
-138 KITHNG
+138 KITTG
-144 DPVTLEGITK
+144 DASK
-154 VTVATKDPYMIFSGT
+154 VTVQTKDPYMIFSGVT
-169 ELEYYEPTA
+169 LEYYEPTA

-185 YEKKDLSKNVSVEN
+185 YEMKDLASNVKIEN
-199 GYEPFATA
+199 GHEPFATA

-229 DEIPTPGAIYN
+229 DELPTPGAIYV

-259 GQKTESVTRHIYYVR
+259 GQKAESVTRHIYYVR
-274 QDLAAQFEAA
+274 QDLAQAFEDAVS
-284 IEEAFGYN
+284 EAFGPN
-292 VVVEDHTTQIL
+292 VIIEDHATYIVSAATI
-303 GAGTVANDGVAVI
+303 ANDGVAVE
-316 LKAEVYPYSDKV
+316 LKAEVYPASDSV
-328 TFTWSGEYEGSPIP
+328 TYTWAITDAAGTP
-342 GSDGGSDEVVLDPST
+342 GSEPEGVSISGSALTAAP
-357 GAITVKSTVEAGAKI
+357 EAVAGTKFY
-372 KVTAT
+372 VTCT
-377 PSDSSYAP
+377 PSDGSYKPAI
-385 ETRELTV
+385 REFSV

>member
-15 RDGLDRFQPSAG
+15 RDGLDRFQVPSAG

-36 YKFEH
+36 YKLEH

-52 HEGKVSTLELDFTD
+52 HEGKVSSLMFDFTD
-66 VSAFAEDGTYRLTIF
+66 TAAFVEDGTYRLTIF

-98 EFGKPLMVEFECIG
+98 EFGKPLMVEFECVG
-112 SMTSEIVAKKVLS
+112 AMTPELIMNKVAK
-125 ALKLSLPENNQWL
+125 ALRLALPENNQWL
-138 KITHNG
+138 KITTG
-144 DPVTLEGITK
+144 DASK
-154 VTVATKDPYMIFSGT
+154 VTVQTKDPYMIFSGVD
-169 ELEYYEPTA
+169 LEYYEPTA
-178 CDSCVGY
+178 CDSCIGY

-199 GYEPFATA
+199 GCEPFATA
-207 AWITENLRFP
+207 DWITENLRFP

-259 GQKTESVTRHIYYVR
+259 GQKAESVTRHIYYVR
-274 QDLAAQFEAA
+274 QDLAQAFEDAVS
-284 IEEAFGYN
+284 EAFGPN
-292 VVVEDHTTQIL
+292 VIIEDKATYIVSAATI
-303 GAGTVANDGVAVI
+303 ANDGVAVE
-316 LKAEVYPYSDKV
+316 LKAEVYPASDSM
-328 TFTWSGEYEGSPIP
+328 TYTWAITDAAGTP
-342 GSDGGSDEVVLDPST
+342 GSEPEGVSMSGAALTATSDAT
-357 GAITVKSTVEAGAKI
+357 AGTKFY
-372 KVTAT
+372 VTCT
-377 PSDSSYAP
+377 PSDSSYKP
-385 ETRELTV
+385 VTREFSV

>member
-15 RDGLDRFQPSAG
+15 RDGHDVFQASAG
-27 VLQILRSGV
+27 VLNILRSGS

-52 HEGKVSTLELDFTD
+52 YEGKVSSLMFDFTD
-66 VSAFAEDGTYRLTIF
+66 TSKFVEDGTYRLTIF
-81 TKMPNKFLGEYA
+81 TKMLNKFLGEYA

-98 EFGKPLMVEFECIG
+98 EFGKPLMVEFSCVG
-112 SMTSEIVAKKVLS
+112 TMTAEILMNKVAS
-125 ALKLSLPENNQWL
+125 ALKLALPENNQWL
-138 KITHNG
+138 KITTG
-144 DPVTLEGITK
+144 DASK
-154 VTVATKDPYMIFSGT
+154 VTVQTKDPYMIFSGVT
-169 ELEYYEPTA
+169 LEYYEPTA

-185 YEKKDLSKNVSVEN
+185 YEMKDLASNVKIEN
-199 GYEPFATA
+199 GHEPFATA

-229 DEIPTPGAIYN
+229 DEIPTPGAIYV

-274 QDLAAQFEAA
+274 QDLAQAFEDAVS
-284 IEEAFGYN
+284 EAFGPN
-292 VVVEDHTTQIL
+292 VIIEDHATYIVSAATI
-303 GAGTVANDGVAVI
+303 ANDGVAVE
-316 LKAEVYPYSDKV
+316 LKAEVYPASDSV
-328 TFTWSGEYEGSPIP
+328 TYTWAITDAAGTP
-342 GSDGGSDEVVLDPST
+342 GSEPEGVSISGSALTAAP
-357 GAITVKSTVEAGAKI
+357 EAVAGTKFY
-372 KVTAT
+372 VTCT
-377 PSDSSYAP
+377 PSDGSYKPA
-385 ETRELTV
+385 TREFSV

>member
-15 RDGLDRFQPSAG
+15 RDGHNVFQASAG
-27 VLQILRSGV
+27 VLNILRSGS

-41 VVDGKIYKTAG
+41 VVDGKLYKTTG
-52 HEGKVSTLELDFTD
+52 YEGKVSSLMFDFTD
-66 VSAFAEDGTYRLTIF
+66 TSKFVEDGTYRLTIF

-98 EFGKPLMVEFECIG
+98 EFGKPLMVEFSCVG
-112 SMTSEIVAKKVLS
+112 TMTAEILMNKVAS
-125 ALKLSLPENNQWL
+125 ALRLALPENNQWL
-138 KITHNG
+138 KITTG
-144 DPVTLEGITK
+144 DASK
-154 VTVATKDPYMIFSGT
+154 VTVQTKDPYMIFSGVT
-169 ELEYYEPTA
+169 LEYYEPTA

-185 YEKKDLSKNVSVEN
+185 YEMKDLASNVKIEN
-199 GYEPFATA
+199 GHEPFATA

-229 DEIPTPGAIYN
+229 DELPTPGAIYV

-274 QDLAAQFEAA
+274 QDLAQAFEDAVS
-284 IEEAFGYN
+284 EAFGPN
-292 VVVEDHTTQIL
+292 VIIEDHATYIVSAATI
-303 GAGTVANDGVAVI
+303 ANDGVAVE
-316 LKAEVYPYSDKV
+316 LKAEVYPASDSV
-328 TFTWSGEYEGSPIP
+328 TYTWAITDAAGTP
-342 GSDGGSDEVVLDPST
+342 GSEPDGVSISGSALTAAP
-357 GAITVKSTVEAGAKI
+357 EAVAGTKFY
-372 KVTAT
+372 VTCT
-377 PSDSSYAP
+377 PSDGSYKPAI
-385 ETRELTV
+385 REFSV

>member
-1 MFQYTHEVIINSLT
+1 MFQYTHEVIINSFT
-15 RDGLDRFQPSAG
+15 RDGLDRLQPSAG

-41 VVDGKIYKTAG
+41 IVDGKIYKTAG
-52 HEGKVSTLELDFTD
+52 YEGKVSSLMFDFTD
-66 VSAFAEDGTYRLTIF
+66 TSAFTEDGTYRLTIF

-98 EFGKPLMVEFECIG
+98 EFGKPLMVEFECVG
-112 SMTSEIVAKKVLS
+112 TMTAEMLMNKVAS
-125 ALKLSLPENNQWL
+125 ALKLALPENNQWL
-138 KITHNG
+138 RITTG
-144 DPVTLEGITK
+144 DASK
-154 VTVATKDPYMIFSGT
+154 VTVQTKDPYMIFSGV

-185 YEKKDLSKNVSVEN
+185 YEKKDLSKNVTVEN
-199 GYEPFATA
+199 GREPFATA

-229 DEIPTPGAIYN
+229 DEIPTPGAVYN

-259 GQKTESVTRHIYYVR
+259 GQKAESVTRHIYYVR
-274 QDLAAQFEAA
+274 QDLAQAFEEAVS
-284 IEEAFGYN
+284 EAFGPN
-292 VVVEDHTTQIL
+292 VIIEDKATYIVSAATI
-303 GAGTVANDGVAVI
+303 ANDGVAVE
-316 LKAEVYPYSDKV
+316 LKAEVYPASDSM
-328 TFTWSGEYEGSPIP
+328 TYTWAITDAAGTP
-342 GSDGGSDEVVLDPST
+342 GSEPEGVSMS
-357 GAITVKSTVEAGAKI
+357 GAALTATPDAVAGTKFY
-372 KVTAT
+372 VTCT
-377 PSDSSYAP
+377 PSDSSYKSV
-385 ETRELTV
+385 TREFSV

>member
-15 RDGLDRFQPSAG
+15 RDGHNVFQASAG
-27 VLQILRSGV
+27 VLNILRSGS

-41 VVDGKIYKTAG
+41 VVDGKIYKTTG
-52 HEGKVSTLELDFTD
+52 YEGKVSSLMFDFTD
-66 VSAFAEDGTYRLTIF
+66 TSKFKEDGTYRLTIF

-98 EFGKPLMVEFECIG
+98 EFGKPLMVEFSCIG
-112 SMTSEIVAKKVLS
+112 TMTAEILMNKVAS
-125 ALKLSLPENNQWL
+125 ALRLALPENNQWL
-138 KITHNG
+138 KITTG
-144 DPVTLEGITK
+144 DASK
-154 VTVATKDPYMIFSGT
+154 VTVQTKDPYMIFSGVT
-169 ELEYYEPTA
+169 LEYYEPTA

-185 YEKKDLSKNVSVEN
+185 YEDKDLASNVKIEN
-199 GYEPFATA
+199 GHEPFATA

-229 DEIPTPGAIYN
+229 DEIPTPGAIYV

-259 GQKTESVTRHIYYVR
+259 GQKTESITRHIYYIR
-274 QDLAAQFEAA
+274 QDLAAKFE
-284 IEEAFGYN
+284 EVVSEAFGPN
-292 VVVEDHTTQIL
+292 VIIENQATYIVSAATI
-303 GAGTVANDGVAVI
+303 ANDGVAVE
-316 LKAEVYPYSDKV
+316 LKAEVYPASDSM
-328 TFTWSGEYEGSPIP
+328 TYTWAITDAAGTP
-342 GSDGGSDEVVLDPST
+342 GSEPEGVSISGSALTAAP
-357 GAITVKSTVEAGAKI
+357 EAVAGTKFY
-372 KVTAT
+372 VTCT
-377 PSDSSYAP
+377 PSDGSYKPAI
-385 ETRELTV
+385 REFSV